1 MKRNIVFAAALAL
14 FLMAVGVSA
23 QDKGNFSGHWE
34 LDTSKSK
41 LDERARIQAMTLD
54 VTQTA
59 ADLKVQSKTT
69 RAPRPEG
76 APGGNGGGQGGGMG
90 RGGGFGGGDSI
101 LTYML
106 DGKETTIQQDSP
118 MGQVPVRLKVKVEGG
133 KLNLSSSRTFNG
145 PNGEVS
151 VSTKE
156 TWSLSDDGKTLTVER
171 EQSSPRGTSSSTL
184 VFAKK

>member
-14 FLMAVGVSA
+14 FMMAVGVSA

-54 VTQTA
+54 VTQTTT
-59 ADLKVQSKTT
+59 DVKVQSKTT

-76 APGGNGGGQGGGMG
+76 APGGNGQGGGMG
-90 RGGGFGGGDSI
+90 RGGGFGGGDSAM
-101 LTYML
+101 TYSL
-106 DGKETTIQQDSP
+106 NGKETTIQQDSP
-118 MGQVPVRLKVKVEGG
+118 MGQVPVTLKAKMDGG

-171 EQSSPRGTSSSTL
+171 EQASPRGTNSSTL